1 MVHHLPYSVMGKV
14 DSALGQ
20 GVEVDSVA
28 HTGPWFPCLLENIH
42 DTFIVRLLGMLKRRK
57 ELPIKPWTPS

>member
-20 GVEVDSVA
+20 ALEADSAA
-28 HTGPWFPCLLENIH
+28 HAGPWFPCVLENIH
-42 DTFIVRLLGMLKRRK
+42 DTFIVRLLGMLKGK
-57 ELPIKPWTPS
+57 EELQIKPWTPF